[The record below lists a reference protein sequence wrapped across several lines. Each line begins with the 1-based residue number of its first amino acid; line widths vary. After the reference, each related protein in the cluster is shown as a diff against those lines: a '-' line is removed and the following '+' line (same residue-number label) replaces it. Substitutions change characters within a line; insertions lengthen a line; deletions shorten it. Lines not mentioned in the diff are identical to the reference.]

1 MFARLYQSARAIFT
15 DTSHSEK
22 IQATPV
28 VEPLLDETMVTT
40 RQRNIQDPVEDEVN
54 EENSINVYV
63 PNSSKRRQ
71 KRAKDEGVV
80 VLSDDDDAEF
90 KLPSTRKRKRL
101 PVRAKDVE
109 SPDPVKSRLV
119 VEIPAGGISQ
129 EPEQGNE
136 VTTRKEVEDTK
147 ARDETQDVVAAEPL
161 ERSKHRRFGSEEAE
175 DEFFSTA
182 REAVIDEEDAVVK
195 AAGSKEVED
204 SEVSEVSEDDAPEAV
219 GIEEA
224 AKAVK
229 LKDRDAAKAVKR

>member
-1 MFARLYQSARAIFT
+1 MFARLYQSARAIFI

-109 SPDPVKSRLV
+109 SPDPV
-119 VEIPAGGISQ
+119 VEIPAKNISQ

-195 AAGSKEVED
+195 AAGSQEVED
-204 SEVSEVSEDDAPEAV
+204 SEVSEDDAPEAV

>member
-1 MFARLYQSARAIFT
+1 M
-15 DTSHSEK
+15 
-22 IQATPV
+22 QATPV
-28 VEPLLDETMVTT
+28 VEPLRDETMVTT
-40 RQRNIQDPVEDEVN
+40 RQRNIQDPVEDEIN

-63 PNSSKRRQ
+63 PSSSKRRQ
-71 KRAKDEGVV
+71 KLAKDEGVV
-80 VLSDDDDAEF
+80 VLSDDDNAEF

-109 SPDPVKSRLV
+109 SPDPVKSRPV
-119 VEIPAGGISQ
+119 VEIPAKKISP

-136 VTTRKEVEDTK
+136 VTTREEVEDTK
-147 ARDETQDVVAAEPL
+147 AQDETQDVVAAEPL

-182 REAVIDEEDAVVK
+182 REAVIDEEDAVVE
-195 AAGSKEVED
+195 AAGSREVQD
-204 SEVSEVSEDDAPEAV
+204 SEESEDDAPEAV

-229 LKDRDAAKAVKR
+229 LKDKDAAKAVKK